1 MFKKEQLTAKGL
13 KELTAYPASQTR
25 RSDIEAIWKELS
37 SGLRSFIISRIKNDS
52 DAEDILQEVFL
63 RIHDNIHNLK
73 DRSRIKPWIY
83 QITRNLI
90 IDHFRYLSH
99 NHQSIEPEHDIT
111 DSSASL
117 IYMDEA
123 ISDMI
128 KMMDEMSHEY
138 CEALCMTEIEGMSQ
152 KEYAKKT
159 GLSYS
164 AAKSRVQRSRIMLKD
179 MLLNCCHYQFDKYGT
194 VLDIQPACCCC
205 CPDKK

>member
-1 MFKKEQLTAKGL
+1 LKKEHLSANCIKDL
-13 KELTAYPASQTR
+13 N
-25 RSDIEAIWKELS
+25 RSDIEAVWKELS
-37 SGLRSFIISRIKNDS
+37 SGLRSFIIFRIKNDS
-52 DAEDILQEVFL
+52 DAKDIMQEVFL

-73 DRSRIKPWIY
+73 DESRIKPWIY

-90 IDHFRYLSH
+90 ADHFRNLNH
-99 NHQSIEPEHDIT
+99 NHKSIEHEPDIA
-111 DSSASL
+111 DSSGSPD
-117 IYMDEA
+117 YMDEA

-128 KMMDEMSHEY
+128 KMMEGLSHEY

-152 KEYAKKT
+152 KEYAEKT

-205 CPDKK
+205 CPEKK

>member
-1 MFKKEQLTAKGL
+1 MLKKNQLTAKGV
-13 KELTAYPASQTR
+13 KELIH
-25 RSDIEAIWKELS
+25 SDIEAVWKELS

-90 IDHFRYLSH
+90 ADHFRDLNH
-99 NHQSIEPEHDIT
+99 NQKSIEPEHDIAET
-111 DSSASL
+111 SGSHD
-117 IYMDEA
+117 YMDEA

-128 KMMDEMSHEY
+128 KMMDKMSHEY
-138 CEALCMTEIEGMSQ
+138 CEALCMTEIEGLSQ
-152 KEYAKKT
+152 KEYAEKT

-179 MLLNCCHYQFDKYGT
+179 MLLNCCHYQFDTYGT